1 MELDNGGNIR
11 FDFSISKNDTWY
23 CRIKSLEKI
32 EFVKFFKVQAL
43 S

>member
-1 MELDNGGNIR
+1 MVEIYD
-11 FDFSISKNDTWY
+11 SILVLAKM
-23 CRIKSLEKI
+23 IHGIVKSLEKI